1 MLVLGKVFAH
11 GIVALLQYSR
21 DKAYVCTVQR
31 PGQTSHKLHT
41 WNWAASVVVVL
52 HCVVFVILVFAV
64 SFLHFLPVC
73 KMHTYSKR
81 GHPKY
86 KWVLTAVKWGCKQA

>member
-64 SFLHFLPVC
+64 SFLHFC
-73 KMHTYSKR
+73 QCARCTHTQS
-81 GHPKY
+81 G
-86 KWVLTAVKWGCKQA
+86 AIQSINGC

>member
-1 MLVLGKVFAH
+1 MLVLGKVFAR

-52 HCVVFVILVFAV
+52 HCDTCVCSVIFA
-64 SFLHFLPVC
+64 FLPVC

>member
-1 MLVLGKVFAH
+1 MLVLGKVFAP

-52 HCVVFVILVFAV
+52 HCVVFVILVFAL
-64 SFLHFLPVC
+64 SFLHFC
-73 KMHTYSKR
+73 QCARCTHTRS
-81 GHPKY
+81 G
-86 KWVLTAVKWGCKQA
+86 AIQNINGC